1 MLRDEHNQS
10 NDAPAESLHSAQ
22 TPNAPQA
29 NGTSRPKLTHI
40 CSAHWTDEYEVEDC
54 FEPEA
59 GADLA
64 CALPPV
70 APSEDLRLR
79 LMFAVASTP
88 QDACLH
94 PARNEVEPAGEQVE
108 DTSADPALIPFPLWR
123 RIGSTALRL
132 AAAVALVAVGTGI
145 GRWSAMDDMS
155 DEMHYAHLNAATD
168 VYRMDSM
175 MDDGNMAT
183 LTWSPQME
191 MTAVTIPFEMQAPK
205 GRVLQVWKRL
215 DGEVSSVGF
224 YTPHNGALFSFI
236 DAMPMPGL
244 EILITLEP
252 AGGSA
257 QPTTEPLLVFTVGMT
272 EQGVETTRNGDV
284 STDLPSSEP
293 EVARL

>member
-1 MLRDEHNQS
+1 MSRDEHKLS
-10 NDAPAESLHSAQ
+10 NDAPAELVGSAHTSNVSQ
-22 TPNAPQA
+22 T
-29 NGTSRPKLTHI
+29 NGSSHPMVTHI

-79 LMFAVASTP
+79 LMSVVAHTP
-88 QDACLH
+88 QDECLH
-94 PARNEVEPAGEQVE
+94 PGNNGMDLADEEVEEASV
-108 DTSADPALIPFPLWR
+108 DPAVIPFPLWR
-123 RIGSTALRL
+123 RLGNTAVRV

-183 LTWSPQME
+183 LTWSLQME
-191 MTAVTIPFEMQAPK
+191 MTAVTIPNEMQAPR
-205 GRVLQVWKRL
+205 GRVLQVWKRV

-252 AGGSA
+252 AGGSP

-272 EQGVETTRNGDV
+272 DQGVEATRNGDA